1 MGNGIFKKGE
11 TVVCPVDASGCFTAE
26 VADFSGQYVKVRE
39 MPAKRLNFR
48 IDDLWLGC

>member
-26 VADFSGQYVKVRE
+26 VTNFNGQYVKVRE
-39 MPAKRLNFR
+39 CQLK
-48 IDDLWLGC
+48 G